1 MSTPDGCKR
10 LRPCRA
16 AACVYLCQRHITDG
30 PAQGQ
35 DAGRGDGQLVHAQA
49 QEGLRQTLVRGQL
62 AADADTAA
70 LQMRIAHRFLDR
82 AQHSGVMRVAERRE
96 RRILPVHGQ
105 QVLRQIV
112 RANGEEVDLPR
123 KLPAHKDGRGRLD
136 HDAGLIAAEA
146 LAAGAEGILR
156 VPERGFELRE
166 LRRAGP
172 WGT

>member
-16 AACVYLCQRHITDG
+16 AACVYSCQRHIADG

-62 AADADTAA
+62 TADADTAA

-82 AQHSGVMRVAERRE
+82 AQHSG
-96 RRILPVHGQ
+96 
-105 QVLRQIV
+105 
-112 RANGEEVDLPR
+112 
-123 KLPAHKDGRGRLD
+123 
-136 HDAGLIAAEA
+136 
-146 LAAGAEGILR
+146 
-156 VPERGFELRE
+156 
-166 LRRAGP
+166 
-172 WGT
+172 